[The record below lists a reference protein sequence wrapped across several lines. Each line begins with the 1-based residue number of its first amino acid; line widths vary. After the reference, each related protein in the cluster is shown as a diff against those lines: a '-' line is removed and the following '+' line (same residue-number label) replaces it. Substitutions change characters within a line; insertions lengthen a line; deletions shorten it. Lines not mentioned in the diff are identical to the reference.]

1 MPMYF
6 GAKPKLF
13 EFAKRMRYA
22 PTEAERVMWKFLT
35 SEEFIKYK
43 FRRQHPMSKY
53 IADFFSHPLL
63 LVIELDGGYH
73 LRPEQKEYDDFRDE
87 DMSQLGVSI
96 IRFTNDEVLQQQ
108 EIIMGKL
115 KSHIAQIAKD

>member
-1 MPMYF
+1 MEVIIF
-6 GAKPKLF
+6 GL
-13 EFAKRMRYA
+13 
-22 PTEAERVMWKFLT
+22 
-35 SEEFIKYK
+35 
-43 FRRQHPMSKY
+43 
-53 IADFFSHPLL
+53 
-63 LVIELDGGYH
+63 
-73 LRPEQKEYDDFRDE
+73 EQKEYDDFRDE